1 MRHWFP
7 ERKNPVRHERQE
19 VWVVQVE
26 QGEVQD
32 TQLRL
37 LERAK
42 LPEGQDC
49 TQLFWVLLG
58 LVYM

>member
-1 MRHWFP
+1 M
-7 ERKNPVRHERQE
+7 
-19 VWVVQVE
+19 QVE
-26 QGEVQD
+26 QGEEQD

-49 TQLFWVLLG
+49 TQLF
-58 LVYM
+58 